1 MFEFYKK
8 NGCTLNEKK
17 NKKYSVFSVDVSRIP
32 VNKGIKS
39 RLGWTK
45 YIDLYKI
52 VLPSLNR

>member
-17 NKKYSVFSVDVSRIP
+17 NKKSSVFNIDVSRIP

-45 YIDLYKI
+45 YNDLYNI